1 MLFSEIEKL
10 NKKYIKFLE
19 TVCNIE
25 SPTNYKKG
33 IDEVGKIFIEEAAQH
48 GWKIEFAELENAGN
62 PICITM
68 NPEAEL
74 PPIILS
80 GHIDTVHPIGFF
92 PTPATSVTEEKVY
105 GPGTHDCKGGAVAS
119 LMAMEALENCGFTTR
134 PVKLILQ
141 TDEETGSRTSGK
153 KTIEFMVEKS
163 RGAVAFL
170 NTEAIS
176 KDNTVTLARKGIA
189 RYQFDVIGQA
199 AHSASCA
206 TLGASA
212 ILEAA
217 YKITELEKFKD
228 ADGITCNCGTI
239 SGGSVPNT
247 VAEKCTFVA
256 DFRYADEEQFKTI
269 EKAVETVAETVYTHD
284 TSCTAVQ
291 ISSRPSM
298 PWCDRNIDLFNKINE
313 IYSEHGLPEL
323 KYKKGLGGSDA
334 AYITLAGIP
343 CIDCFGPFGHGGHT
357 REEYIFAKELAES
370 ARRLALIA
378 MYI

>member
-1 MLFSEIEKL
+1 MLCCEIDKL
-10 NKKYIKFLE
+10 RENYIKLLE

-25 SPTNYKKG
+25 SPTDYKKG
-33 IDEVGKIFIEEAAQH
+33 VDEVGKIFIDEALKQ
-48 GWKIEFAELENAGN
+48 GWSVEALELENAGN

-68 NPEAEL
+68 NPDATL
-74 PPIILS
+74 PPVIFS
-80 GHIDTVHPIGFF
+80 GHIDTVHPIGLF
-92 PTPATSVTEEKVY
+92 PTPAVTVTEEKIY

-119 LMAMEALENCGFTTR
+119 FMAMEALKSCGFTSR
-134 PVKLILQ
+134 PIKLILQ

-153 KTIEFMVEKS
+153 KTVEFMIEKS
-163 RGAVAFL
+163 RGAIAFL

-189 RYQFDVIGQA
+189 RYQLEVTGKA

-217 YKITELEKFKD
+217 YKIIELEKFKEEE
-228 ADGITCNCGTI
+228 GITCNCGVI
-239 SGGSVPNT
+239 SGGSVANT
-247 VAEKCTFVA
+247 VAEKCTFIA
-256 DFRYADEEQFKTI
+256 DFRHADEEQLKII
-269 EKAVETVAETVYTHD
+269 EETLERVAETVYTHD
-284 TSCTAVQ
+284 TSCTVTK

-298 PWCDRNIDLFNKINE
+298 PWRDKNINLFNRINE
-313 IYSEHGLPEL
+313 IYAEYGLPEL

-334 AYITLAGIP
+334 AYITLADIP
-343 CIDCFGPFGHGGHT
+343 CIDSIGPFGSGGHT
-357 REEYIFAKELAES
+357 LNEYIYTKDVAEC